1 MELGKKRGDRVIDAF
16 IGHTDIDVAS
26 KKFARLFGAEVKI
39 RRITVGLRQEEL
51 AEIAQSYGI
60 QVSQSYLSR
69 LEGGQRDDPGIAL
82 IIVLAIVLNIS
93 LDRIIFL
100 ARSDAN
106 VTSDT

>member
-1 MELGKKRGDRVIDAF
+1 MEPGKKRGDRLVDSF
-16 IGHTDIDVAS
+16 INISDIDVAS
-26 KKFARLFGAEVKI
+26 KKFARLFGAEVKT
-39 RRITVGLRQEEL
+39 RRVASGLRQEEL

-93 LDRIIFL
+93 LDHMIIL
-100 ARSDAN
+100 ARSDAH